1 MSNFSVRA
9 LSMFK
14 ILISAILF
22 LDIQFLKKFLVNL
35 SFSNDRFADASTTG
49 LLKIIIHKM

>member
-9 LSMFK
+9 LYMFK

-35 SFSNDRFADASTTG
+35 SFSNDRFADTSTTG